1 MKILVTGAAGF
12 IGTNLLLKLFDRGI
26 QTVGVDSF
34 LAHSYSSNLKR
45 RNWEY
50 VKSISSGQIVLHE
63 VNLLDANLPNLFEDV
78 THVVHL
84 AAVPGQAKSWK
95 NAREYWEN
103 NVLATQLI
111 LQEIYK
117 RKIKLIFSSSSSVYG
132 NITEGDE
139 DTPKF
144 PISPYGV
151 TKLASEDLIDVFEN
165 RPDSVFNS
173 VILRFFSVY
182 GPRQRPDMGIYRFI
196 DAIMKGV
203 PIEVFGDGS
212 ALRTFTY
219 VDDVVS
225 AILTSI
231 YSDNLVGKF
240 NICGNQCAS
249 VNEVID
255 MLFRITGESTQ
266 VTFNPDRL
274 GDQKE
279 TKGISLKAEQ
289 SLGFKPSLS
298 LELGLKSQVLWQIE
312 NMNSSTSLNKE

>member
-1 MKILVTGAAGF
+1 MKVLVTGAAGF
-12 IGTNLLLKLFDRGI
+12 IGTNLLIKLFDRRI

-34 LAHSYSSNLKR
+34 FAHTYSSDLKR

-50 VKSISSGQIVLHE
+50 VKSVSSGQIVLYE
-63 VNLLDANLPNLFEDV
+63 VNLLDANLPTLFADV

-95 NAREYWEN
+95 DAREYWEN

-132 NITEGDE
+132 NIIEGDE
-139 DTPKF
+139 NTPKS

-151 TKLASEDLIDVFEN
+151 TKLASEDLIDVFAN
-165 RPDSVFNS
+165 RPDSVFKS
-173 VILRFFSVY
+173 VILRPFSVY

-196 DAIMKGV
+196 DSIINEV

-231 YSDNLVGKF
+231 HSDNLIGKF
-240 NICGNQCAS
+240 NICGNQSAS
-249 VNEVID
+249 VLEVID
-255 MLFRITGESTQ
+255 MLFRITGKSTQ
-266 VTFNPDRL
+266 VTFNPERL

-279 TKGISLKAEQ
+279 TKGISSKAEK

-298 LELGLKSQVLWQIE
+298 LEQGLKNQVLWQKE
-312 NMNSSTSLNKE
+312 NINSSTSLKKE